1 WRNDGEDAQHCLTQA
16 AQGPE
21 RRVAAE
27 FAIATFR
34 SHGRAAAKSQTKNE
48 SGCLKHVV
56 PMTQMAVDYGQQ
68 LPCQPPCQE
77 ASPGTNSAQILVQIL
92 RADPLTELFLHRR
105 PAGTLDLQA
114 FQRLRQALA
123 QLGGIAGRAVR
134 QRQESDRKSTR
145 LNSSH

>member
-1 WRNDGEDAQHCLTQA
+1 GGSSDLRFRRLERRVRDRPFLHSRPLALPRQPGWRNDGEDAQHCLTQA

-21 RRVAAE
+21 CHAVAKLAL
-27 FAIATFR
+27 ALFR

-77 ASPGTNSAQILVQIL
+77 ASP
-92 RADPLTELFLHRR
+92 
-105 PAGTLDLQA
+105 
-114 FQRLRQALA
+114 
-123 QLGGIAGRAVR
+123 
-134 QRQESDRKSTR
+134 
-145 LNSSH
+145 